1 MATLAGNVGLKIS
14 SRLLIPWISKNN
26 AISCVKGRDYSS
38 SFPVRY
44 VPKKSVKIK
53 ESENSVPVK
62 GLERNELCK
71 QPDASGL
78 RTEVSNSGR
87 DVKKPLEIYEQ
98 KKSVPLNGL
107 QRNELQKQSDASEL
121 RTEASKSGRDVK
133 TSFASHKKFQNHNQ
147 MANNNKLLDAAK
159 QEFGEEISC
168 EHGLFKESEVF
179 EEPQEVAEEMKILQQ
194 KDFYL
199 QAAKARQDAENL
211 AVKLLATR
219 AFTAVEM
226 RKKLNGKKFPSHV
239 IEAVITDFQSRG
251 LINDSLY
258 AESYSRSRWSSA
270 SWGPRRIKQAL
281 FKKGIS
287 QTDAKKAVNL
297 VFRDGESDEDQ
308 ESKLGMSKHSIDHLF
323 VQASKQ
329 WLRSQGAP
337 KETRKSRIIHWLQ
350 YRGFNWCVTSFILKK
365 LESQYPS

>member
-1 MATLAGNVGLKIS
+1 MTILILFYFIS
-14 SRLLIPWISKNN
+14 FHFYFRISKNN

-87 DVKKPLEIYEQ
+87 DVKKPLKIYEP

-159 QEFGEEISC
+159 QGIIFSLACFCIETNLEF
-168 EHGLFKESEVF
+168 
-179 EEPQEVAEEMKILQQ
+179 
-194 KDFYL
+194 
-199 QAAKARQDAENL
+199 
-211 AVKLLATR
+211 
-219 AFTAVEM
+219 
-226 RKKLNGKKFPSHV
+226 
-239 IEAVITDFQSRG
+239 
-251 LINDSLY
+251 SL
-258 AESYSRSRWSSA
+258 
-270 SWGPRRIKQAL
+270 
-281 FKKGIS
+281 
-287 QTDAKKAVNL
+287 
-297 VFRDGESDEDQ
+297 
-308 ESKLGMSKHSIDHLF
+308 
-323 VQASKQ
+323 
-329 WLRSQGAP
+329 
-337 KETRKSRIIHWLQ
+337 
-350 YRGFNWCVTSFILKK
+350 
-365 LESQYPS
+365 